1 MNNNLVKAG
10 KYEVIFS
17 SFIGKPECLIVYDK
31 FFYWFNVS
39 LSWDENFGIHHLP
52 QIWKPD
58 KKLHVIEIRC
68 LLWCILLNFDS
79 VDTPLT
85 YFSISTTYTH
95 PWHTFQFRQLIRTP
109 GILFN
114 FDSLYTPLT
123 YFSISTTYT
132 QPWQTFQFRQLIQIP
147 DILFN
152 FDNLYTPLTYFSIST
167 TYTHPWICSHDKGVE
182 GGCHIIFNLI
192 AHIHISAVP
201 TVASQMNIITQKAP
215 SEACKIHQSI
225 NINILSWKT
234 RLACVLFSATLNERF

>member
-1 MNNNLVKAG
+1 MNNNIVKAG
-10 KYEVIFS
+10 NYEVIFS
-17 SFIGKPECLIVYDK
+17 SFIGKPEYLIVYDK

-68 LLWCILLNFDS
+68 LLW
-79 VDTPLT
+79 
-85 YFSISTTYTH
+85 Y
-95 PWHTFQFRQLIRTP
+95 
-109 GILFN
+109 ILFN
-114 FDSLYTPLT
+114 FDY
-123 YFSISTTYT
+123 
-132 QPWQTFQFRQLIQIP
+132 
-147 DILFN
+147 
-152 FDNLYTPLTYFSIST
+152 LYTPLTYFSIST

-201 TVASQMNIITQKAP
+201 AVASQMNIITQKAP